1 MLAAM
6 SSFCEDE
13 AQFTT
18 FFSPQ
23 GIDVSS
29 DATIT
34 YIDWP
39 TGN

>member
-1 MLAAM
+1 MSAAM

-13 AQFTT
+13 AQFST
-18 FFSPQ
+18 FFGPPGKSE
-23 GIDVSS
+23 S

-34 YIDWP
+34 YIDWS

>member
-13 AQFTT
+13 AQFST
-18 FFSPQ
+18 FFGPL
-23 GIDVSS
+23 GIAAS

-34 YIDWP
+34 YIDWA